1 MIRSKIKI
9 CGLSKIETLNFCIKN
24 KVDYFGMIFYDK
36 SPRFINYKIAA
47 ELINFAKNKSITP
60 VGVFV
65 NCEIKNL
72 IEILKKINLKF
83 IQLHGNENNEYLKKI
98 KEKVD
103 VKIIKCLGIEKKKDF
118 DLLKSFSFADY
129 FLFDYKA
136 KKNDLP
142 GGNAKSFDWSLLK
155 DLKIEKPWF
164 ISGGININ
172 NIKEIDEYVIPYGID
187 ISSGVEDFPGEKNL
201 DKINK
206 IMSLTNE

>member
-1 MIRSKIKI
+1 MIKSKIKI
-9 CGLSKIETLNFCIKN
+9 CGLSKIETLNICIKN
-24 KVDYFGMIFYDK
+24 NVNYFGMIFYDK
-36 SPRFINYKIAA
+36 SPRNINYKTAA
-47 ELINFAKNKSITP
+47 ELINFAQNKPITP

-72 IEILKKINLKF
+72 IKTLKKINLKF
-83 IQLHGNENNEYLKKI
+83 IQLHGNENNEYLKKV
-98 KEKVD
+98 KESID
-103 VKIIKCLGIEKKKDF
+103 IKIIKCLGIEKKKDF
-118 DLLKSFSFADY
+118 DLVKNFDFADY

-142 GGNAKSFDWSLLK
+142 GGNAKSFDWSLLQ
-155 DLKIEKPWF
+155 DLKIDKPWF

-172 NIKEIDEYVIPYGID
+172 NIKEIDKYVIPYGID